1 MENLEQEEL
10 KLLTNEGYSFETRLF
25 GRKMKWSIDKIP
37 MGKMLRL
44 AKIFIQIKVD
54 EEAISSED
62 LSVQIPAQYEA
73 VRNNAELCAKAISE
87 AVDSKFPKW
96 FLKWHFLNTLNSS
109 EVKNLAFEL
118 LKFSDYQNFMISMAL
133 MNGNRPTKA
142 MPIEKT
148 V

>member
-1 MENLEQEEL
+1 MENQEQEEI
-10 KLLTNEGYSFETRLF
+10 KLLTGEGYGFETSLF
-25 GRKMKWSIDKIP
+25 GKKMRWSIKKIP

-44 AKIFIQIKVD
+44 SKIFIQIKID

-62 LSVQIPAQYEA
+62 LSVQIPAQYES
-73 VRNNAELCAKAISE
+73 VRNNAELCAKAIAQ

-96 FLKWHFLNTLNSS
+96 FLKWHFLNTLTSS
-109 EVKNLAFEL
+109 DVKSIAFEL